1 MNSISFLPS
10 PPRTNERQQSWIK
23 CLIWRPN
30 FTLMSCSKNQMGEG
44 TSREVASPTH
54 KCRSLIQC
62 PLCGQQQSWHFGLH
76 LSVLV
81 SAFQFPIWKTYIHDV
96 AAITTRGP
104 SCARVLWS
112 HRFPVAPAVTSC
124 SLRPRGPL
132 RGKKSLADLQR
143 ATGWLKGVC
152 VGGGVFG
159 NLEVG
164 GTVETQKMGK
174 PLCLRREVA
183 VEREARN
190 SHPVWARR
198 DVWKRVKPY
207 SKILRGIN
215 SLHLEGN
222 TLLWDMSVI

>member
-10 PPRTNERQQSWIK
+10 LPRTNERQQSWIK
-23 CLIWRPN
+23 CLIWRPK

-81 SAFQFPIWKTYIHDV
+81 SAFQFPIWITYIHDV

-112 HRFPVAPAVTSC
+112 HWFPVASAVTSC
-124 SLRPRGPL
+124 SPRPRGPL

-152 VGGGVFG
+152 VG
-159 NLEVG
+159 
-164 GTVETQKMGK
+164 
-174 PLCLRREVA
+174 CREVA

-190 SHPVWARR
+190 SHPVWARM

-215 SLHLEGN
+215 LLHLEGN
-222 TLLWDMSVI
+222 PLLWDMSVV